1 MAKRRNRL
9 NYIGCLR
16 SRLSGSPPGSSRIS
30 IGRPSR
36 RTRTRGRTAQSEST
50 SSRREY
56 SCSRRAIIPGAGRS
70 ETGANTS
77 TDVPSSAGVERD
89 RMKSP
94 PSQSVPGTS
103 WLEDWTIA
111 RATPAARRNTHF
123 ACDRPPSV
131 RTHSSS
137 TRPHHISLPVHVSH
151 TFLVSSPNPSR
162 RRRSRLGWRWFAKM
176 EEGRIE
182 KTIGEKFACASLP
195 INGRGRR
202 TTTRR
207 IER

>member
-70 ETGANTS
+70 ETGASTS

-89 RMKSP
+89 KLKSP
-94 PSQSVPGTS
+94 PSQSVSGTS
-103 WLEDWTIA
+103 CLEDWTIA
-111 RATPAARRNTHF
+111 RATSAARRSPHF

-131 RTHSSS
+131 RTHNSSMRPYRVRSSPFLKSFSSS
-137 TRPHHISLPVHVSH
+137 SSSSFSVEDEGGLPEI
-151 TFLVSSPNPSR
+151 
-162 RRRSRLGWRWFAKM
+162 
-176 EEGRIE
+176 EEARTE
-182 KTIGEKFACASLP
+182 KAIGERFACTSSQTAEDEER
-195 INGRGRR
+195 RGGWGMGE
-202 TTTRR
+202 T
-207 IER
+207 